1 VKPARGLWQPST
13 LAVLRLPAPRY
24 PRPLFLLR
32 SRGRASVGRMAD
44 DQSDAP
50 EQLLPVDRQHLLA
63 TLSFALTH
71 DSRLAKTQA
80 ADVTASIVAERIVA
94 HLDRAGFVVVQK
106 PAVGA
111 AALGRGIEG

>member
-1 VKPARGLWQPST
+1 
-13 LAVLRLPAPRY
+13 
-24 PRPLFLLR
+24 
-32 SRGRASVGRMAD
+32 MAD

-80 ADVTASIVAERIVA
+80 ADVMASIVAERIVA
-94 HLDRAGFVVVQK
+94 HLDRAGFVVVRK

-111 AALGRGIEG
+111 AALGRGFEG